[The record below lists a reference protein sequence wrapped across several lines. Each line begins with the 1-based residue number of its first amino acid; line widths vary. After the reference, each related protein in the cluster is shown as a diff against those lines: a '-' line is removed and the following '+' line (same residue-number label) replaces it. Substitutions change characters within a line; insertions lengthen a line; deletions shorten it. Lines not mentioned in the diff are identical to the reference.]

1 MLSIPKSCQK
11 CQLGIALSLKACHTV
26 TMHPKQKQLLTLI
39 ATDPNIGSY
48 SLRTIGDKIGAPE
61 KPQIVK
67 YHLQQL
73 EKAGMIQMN
82 LEQGVI
88 KPVKKG
94 FVKSTVNT
102 VFSLPVVGTA
112 NCGPATV
119 FAEQNI
125 KQYLK
130 VSSSMLPHNKK
141 DLYSVVAD
149 GNSMNLAKVDEKN
162 TIENGDFVV
171 VDSGCKTYK
180 NKDIVVAVIDGMATI
195 KRYKHDIVNQRIALE
210 ADSTDK
216 YLPIFIHEGDDFQ
229 FSGKVVGII
238 KS

>member
-1 MLSIPKSCQK
+1 M
-11 CQLGIALSLKACHTV
+11 HT
-26 TMHPKQKQLLTLI
+26 KQKQLLTLI
-39 ATDPNIGSY
+39 ETDANIGSY
-48 SLRTIGDKIGAPE
+48 SLRTIADKIGAPD
-61 KPQIVK
+61 KPQVVK

-82 LEQGVI
+82 LDEGVI
-88 KPVKKG
+88 KSVKKG

-102 VFSLPVVGTA
+102 VFSLPVVGAA

-125 KQYLK
+125 QQYLK
-130 VSSSMLPHNKK
+130 VSSSMLPYNKK

-149 GNSMNLAKVDEKN
+149 GNSMNLANIDEKN
-162 TIENGDFVV
+162 TIENGDFVL
-171 VDSGCKTYK
+171 VDSGYK
-180 NKDIVVAVIDGMATI
+180 NYKNGDIVVAVIDCMATI
-195 KRYKHDIVNQRIALE
+195 KRYKHDKENQRIVLE
-210 ADSTDK
+210 ADSTEK

-229 FSGKVVGII
+229 LSGKVVGVI

>member
-1 MLSIPKSCQK
+1 
-11 CQLGIALSLKACHTV
+11 
-26 TMHPKQKQLLTLI
+26 MHVKQKQLLALI
-39 ATDPNIGSY
+39 DSDPNIGSY
-48 SLRTIGDKIGAPE
+48 SLRTIADKIGAPD

-102 VFSLPVVGTA
+102 VFSLPVVGAA
-112 NCGPATV
+112 NCGPATI

-125 KQYLK
+125 QQYLK
-130 VSSSMLPHNKK
+130 VSSSMLPYNKK
-141 DLYSVVAD
+141 DLYALTAQGD
-149 GNSMNLAKVDEKN
+149 SMQLAETSGG
-162 TIENGDFVV
+162 TIEDGDFVL
-171 VDSGCKTYK
+171 VDSSNKTPK
-180 NKDIVVAVIDGMATI
+180 DKDIVVAVIDGMATI
-195 KRYKHDIVNQRIALE
+195 KRYFKDEVNNRIVLKAESN
-210 ADSTDK
+210 TK
-216 YLPIFIHEGDDFQ
+216 YLPIFIHENDDFHI
-229 FSGKVVGII
+229 SGKVVGII

>member
-1 MLSIPKSCQK
+1 
-11 CQLGIALSLKACHTV
+11 
-26 TMHPKQKQLLTLI
+26 MHAKQKQLLTLI
-39 ATDPNIGSY
+39 EIDSNIGSY
-48 SLRTIGDKIGAPE
+48 SLRTIADKIGVPD

-82 LEQGVI
+82 LDEGVI

-125 KQYLK
+125 QQYLK
-130 VSSSMLPHNKK
+130 VSSSMLPYNKK
-141 DLYSVVAD
+141 DLYSVIAD

-162 TIENGDFVV
+162 TIQNGDFVL
-171 VDSGCKTYK
+171 VDSGCKNYK
-180 NKDIVVAVIDGMATI
+180 NGDIVVAVIDGMATI
-195 KRYKHDIVNQRIALE
+195 KRYKYEKENQRIVLE

-229 FSGKVVGII
+229 ISGKVVGVI

>member
-1 MLSIPKSCQK
+1 
-11 CQLGIALSLKACHTV
+11 
-26 TMHPKQKQLLTLI
+26 MHAKQKQLLALI
-39 ATDPNIGSY
+39 DTDPNIGSY
-48 SLRTIGDKIGAPE
+48 SLRTIADKIGAPD

-82 LEQGVI
+82 LDQGVI

-125 KQYLK
+125 QQYLK
-130 VSSSMLPHNKK
+130 VSSSMLPYNKK

-149 GNSMNLAKVDEKN
+149 GNSMNLAETNGGV
-162 TIENGDFVV
+162 IENSDFVL
-171 VDSGCKTYK
+171 VDSGYK
-180 NKDIVVAVIDGMATI
+180 SYKDKDIVVAVIDGMATI
-195 KRYKHDIVNQRIALE
+195 KRYRSDNMNKRIVLE

-229 FSGKVVGII
+229 LSGKVVGVI